1 MKNFKL
7 EFYINGYVVETE
19 YKDFECSALAYDY
32 ANLKIGSNG
41 IDMIRVYSGDD
52 WDYFIDIKND

>member
-7 EFYINGYVVETE
+7 EYYKNGYVTNTE

-32 ANLKIGSNG
+32 ARIKISSTGA
-41 IDMIRVYSGDD
+41 DMIRVYSSDD